1 MASVVFYF
9 QVHQPFRLKRYTV
22 FDSSHFYFD
31 TDKNRQICL
40 KVADKCYRL
49 FERDPQHPSLH
60 LKKVGK
66 YWSVRVGRSHRAPA
80 TEIENGFIW
89 IWIGTHEEYER
100 LIRS

>member
-1 MASVVFYF
+1 MPNFASRRFWSAYQQLPADV
-9 QVHQPFRLKRYTV
+9 QEL
-22 FDSSHFYFD
+22 
-31 TDKNRQICL
+31 
-40 KVADKCYRL
+40 ADKCYRL